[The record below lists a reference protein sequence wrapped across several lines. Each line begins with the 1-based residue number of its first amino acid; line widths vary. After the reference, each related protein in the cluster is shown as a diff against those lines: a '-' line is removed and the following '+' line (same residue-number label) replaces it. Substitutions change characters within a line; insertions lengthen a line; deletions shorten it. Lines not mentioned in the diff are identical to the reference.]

1 MTALAS
7 HISSI
12 DSILSLRVRGRVSG
26 ISGLVIQACDL
37 PLPLASLCRI
47 ESFGNRTC
55 LAEVV
60 GFADDATL
68 LMPLG
73 SIAGVNRGDPIENVC
88 AAPTI
93 NCCPQMLGRVLD
105 GFGQPI
111 DGRGALPGGMPRRI
125 DCRGA
130 APLDRRNI
138 REPIATGIRC
148 IDALQT
154 CGLGQRIAILSG
166 PGVGK
171 STLISSIARDT
182 SADVSVVALVGE
194 RGREVQEFIE
204 HALGAEGM
212 RRSVVIVS
220 TSDDPPLLRV
230 RAAKVACA
238 VCEYFRDLGKNV
250 LLMLDSLTRLAQA
263 QRQIGLAAREPPAT
277 RGYPPSVFAML
288 PEILERAGKTERG
301 SITGFYTV
309 LVEGDDINEPIP
321 DAVKGISDGHLWLSR
336 ALANRGHF
344 PAVDVLQSISR
355 VRKDVTEAP
364 QRAAARRVLALT
376 AIYQEIEDLL
386 NIGAFVRGANLEN
399 DLAVD
404 ARPRII
410 AFLQQEAASGCT
422 MEESKRLLAELHAW
436 IEIRERELRVAA
448 SGGKPSNANRA
459 PVPRS
464 GGGT

>member
-1 MTALAS
+1 
-7 HISSI
+7 
-12 DSILSLRVRGRVSG
+12 
-26 ISGLVIQACDL
+26 
-37 PLPLASLCRI
+37 
-47 ESFGNRTC
+47 
-55 LAEVV
+55 
-60 GFADDATL
+60 
-68 LMPLG
+68 
-73 SIAGVNRGDPIENVC
+73 
-88 AAPTI
+88 
-93 NCCPQMLGRVLD
+93 
-105 GFGQPI
+105 
-111 DGRGALPGGMPRRI
+111 MPRRI
-125 DCRGA
+125 DSRGA

-154 CGLGQRIAILSG
+154 CGMGQRLAILSG

-171 STLISSIARDT
+171 STLISSIARNT
-182 SADVSVVALVGE
+182 SADVSVVAMIGE
-194 RGREVQEFIE
+194 RGREVHEFLD
-204 HALGAEGM
+204 HALGTEGL

-230 RAAKVACA
+230 RAAKTACA

-250 LLMLDSLTRLAQA
+250 LLMMDSLTRLAQA

-288 PEILERAGKTERG
+288 PEILERAGKTARG

-336 ALANRGHF
+336 SLANRGHF

-355 VRKDVTEAP
+355 VRNDVTEGP
-364 QRAAARRVLALT
+364 QQKAARRVLALT

-404 ARPRII
+404 ARPRIV
-410 AFLQQEAASGCT
+410 AFLQQEAATGCT
-422 MEESKRLLAELHAW
+422 MEESKRLLAELLAW

-448 SGGKPSNANRA
+448 SGGKSTGANRSA
-459 PVPRS
+459 VPRP
-464 GGGT
+464 GG